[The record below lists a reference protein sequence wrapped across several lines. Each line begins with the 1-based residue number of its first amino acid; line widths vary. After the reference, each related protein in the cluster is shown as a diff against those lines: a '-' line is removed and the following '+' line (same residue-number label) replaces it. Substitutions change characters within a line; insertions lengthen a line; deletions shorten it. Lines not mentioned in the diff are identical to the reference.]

1 MSHIYHSTNRGVNLL
16 GRTSANNLN
25 ENSIPQ
31 QQMPSSGSTILDTLK
46 KKMSQLKEELET
58 SKDEIER
65 NRQILDEEKRRR
77 EVVRILIIIVFILF
91 P

>member
-1 MSHIYHSTNRGVNLL
+1 M
-16 GRTSANNLN
+16 
-25 ENSIPQ
+25 PQ

-77 EVVRILIIIVFILF
+77 EVVRILIIILVREIIININEKKVITKGI
-91 P
+91 